1 MTRLI
6 FDIET
11 NGLAPTVVWCIVTK
25 DVDTGSVVTYLEGQ
39 WSEFNKAITQA
50 TEVIGHNIIG
60 YDIPACERLLKTDFS
75 TVKITDTLVM
85 SRLANPQREAHSLG
99 HWGEKLGYPKGDY
112 SDWTQYTPDMLTY
125 CKQDVTVNH
134 EVYKALLKELD
145 GFSSDSLEL
154 EHDVQHIIQKQIRNG
169 WLLDQPK
176 ARDLVAELK
185 EKAYDLEEEVQQVFI
200 PLPTFVKEVT
210 PKVKKDLS
218 MSIVGLKFLGDQW
231 TQVAGPFSRIDWPVF
246 NLGSRQQ
253 IGRYLKHFGWK
264 PKTFT
269 ETGHPI
275 VSEDVLKNVKGI
287 PEADLIASYLLVQKR
302 IAQVSSWLEAVDM
315 DTQRVHGYVNTNGA
329 VTGRMTHSKPNLAQ
343 VPSSSSLYGPECR
356 ACWIVPKGYKLVG
369 IDASGLELRMLAH
382 FMLASANKAYSDL
395 VNKDTNILT
404 ITQKDV
410 HAKVLIKANMITS
423 SASLYIKEILSGDI
437 HTANRLAAGLETRN
451 QAKTFIYAYLY
462 GAGDEKI
469 GSIAGGGRMQGKK
482 LKAKFLEGTPAL
494 ALLKANVAQ
503 AASRGYITGLDGRK
517 VFIRSEHAALNSLLQ
532 SAGALIMK
540 QALIILD
547 KYAKLWKLD
556 YRFVGNIH
564 DEFQVEVRED
574 QAHRFGGLAAS
585 CIEAAGIHFKLRC
598 PLAGE
603 FNVGDSWADTH

>member
-11 NGLAPTVVWCIVTK
+11 NGLAPTKVWVIITK
-25 DVDTGSVVTYLEGQ
+25 DIDTGVISSYVEGQ
-39 WSEFNKAITQA
+39 WPTFNKAIAQA
-50 TEVIGHNIIG
+50 QEVIGHNIIG
-60 YDIPACERLLKTDFS
+60 YDIPACERLLGTDFS
-75 TVKITDTLVM
+75 ACKITDTLVM

-112 SDWTQYTPDMLTY
+112 SDWSQYTHDMLLY
-125 CKQDVTVNH
+125 CEQDVNVNH

-145 GFSSDSLEL
+145 GFSADSLDL
-154 EHDVQHIIQKQIRNG
+154 EHDVQNIIQQQIRNG

-200 PLPTFVKEVT
+200 PLPTFIKEVS
-210 PKVKKDLS
+210 PKIKKDG
-218 MSIVGLKFLGDQW
+218 SISVVGLKFLGDQW
-231 TQVAGPFSRIDWPVF
+231 EQVSGPFSRIDWPVF

-287 PEADLIASYLLVQKR
+287 PEAELIASYLLVGKR
-302 IAQVSSWLEAVDM
+302 IAQVSSWLEAVNE

-343 VPSSSSLYGPECR
+343 GPSSSSLYGPECR
-356 ACWIVPKGYKLVG
+356 ACWIVDSGYKLVG

-382 FMLASANKAYSDL
+382 YMNDADY
-395 VNKDTNILT
+395 TNTILT
-404 ITQKDV
+404 
-410 HAKVLIKANMITS
+410 
-423 SASLYIKEILSGDI
+423 GDI
-437 HTANRLAAGLETRN
+437 HTANQLAAGLDTRN

-469 GSIAGGGRMQGKK
+469 GSIAGGGRNVGRK

-494 ALLKANVAQ
+494 AVLKDNVATS
-503 AASRGYITGLDGRK
+503 ASKGYLTGLDGRK

-547 KYAKLWKLD
+547 KYATIWGINYKI
-556 YRFVGNIH
+556 VGNIH

-574 QAHRFGGLAAS
+574 QAGKFGSLAAS

-598 PLAGE
+598 PLAGDYKIG
-603 FNVGDSWADTH
+603 NSWAETH

>member
-11 NGLAPTVVWCIVTK
+11 NGLAPTKVWVIITK
-25 DVDTGSVVTYLEGQ
+25 DIDTGVISSYVEGQ
-39 WSEFNKAITQA
+39 WPTFNKAIAQA
-50 TEVIGHNIIG
+50 QEVIGHNIIG
-60 YDIPACERLLKTDFS
+60 YDIPACERLLGTDFS
-75 TVKITDTLVM
+75 ACKITDTLVM

-112 SDWTQYTPDMLTY
+112 SDWSQYTHDMLLY
-125 CKQDVTVNH
+125 CEQDVNVNH

-145 GFSSDSLEL
+145 GFSADSLDL
-154 EHDVQHIIQKQIRNG
+154 EHDVQNIIQQQIRNG

-185 EKAYDLEEEVQQVFI
+185 EKSYELEEIVQKVFL
-200 PLPTFVKEVT
+200 PLPTFYKAIV
-210 PKVKKDLS
+210 PKVKKDGS
-218 MSIVGLKFLGDQW
+218 YSIVGLKFLGERW
-231 TQVAGPFSRIDWPVF
+231 EEVGGPFSRIDWPIF

-287 PEADLIASYLLVQKR
+287 PEAELIASYLLVGKR
-302 IAQVSSWLEAVDM
+302 IAQVSSWLEAVNE

-356 ACWIVPKGYKLVG
+356 ACWIVDSGYKLVG

-382 FMLASANKAYSDL
+382 YMNDADY
-395 VNKDTNILT
+395 TNTILT
-404 ITQKDV
+404 
-410 HAKVLIKANMITS
+410 
-423 SASLYIKEILSGDI
+423 GDI
-437 HTANRLAAGLETRN
+437 HTANQLAAGLDTRN

-469 GSIAGGGRMQGKK
+469 GSIAGGGRNVGRK

-494 ALLKANVAQ
+494 AVLKDNVATS
-503 AASRGYITGLDGRK
+503 ASKGYLTGLDGRK

-547 KYAKLWKLD
+547 KYATIWGINYKI
-556 YRFVGNIH
+556 VGNIH

-574 QAHRFGGLAAS
+574 QAGKFGSLAAS

-598 PLAGE
+598 PLAGDYKIG
-603 FNVGDSWADTH
+603 NSWAETH

>member
-1 MTRLI
+1 MSRLI

-60 YDIPACERLLKTDFS
+60 YDIPACERILKTDFS

-99 HWGEKLGYPKGDY
+99 HWGEKLGYPKGNY
-112 SDWTQYTPDMLTY
+112 SDWTQYTPEMVEY
-125 CKQDVTVNH
+125 CTQDVTVN
-134 EVYKALLKELD
+134 EQVYKALLKELD

-154 EHDVQHIIQKQIRNG
+154 EHGVQRIIQEQVRNG
-169 WLLDQPK
+169 WLLDTPK
-176 ARDLVAELK
+176 ARDLVAELQ
-185 EKAYDLEEEVQQVFI
+185 EKSYEFEEVVQQVFL
-200 PLPTFVKEVT
+200 PLPTYIKEIV
-210 PKVKKDLS
+210 PKLKKDGTY
-218 MSIVGLKFLGDQW
+218 SIVGLKFLGERW
-231 TQVAGPFSRIDWPVF
+231 EEVGGPFSRIDWPVF
-246 NLGSRQQ
+246 NLASRQQ

-287 PEADLIASYLLVQKR
+287 PEAELIASYLLVGKR
-302 IAQVSSWLEAVDM
+302 LAQVRSWLEATD
-315 DTQRVHGYVNTNGA
+315 DTTGRVHGYVNTNGA

-356 ACWIVPKGYKLVG
+356 ACWIVNSGYKLCG

-382 FMLASANKAYSDL
+382 YMNDPDY
-395 VNKDTNILT
+395 TNTILT
-404 ITQKDV
+404 
-410 HAKVLIKANMITS
+410 
-423 SASLYIKEILSGDI
+423 GDI
-437 HTANRLAAGLETRN
+437 HTANQKAAGLETRN
-451 QAKTFIYAYLY
+451 QAKVFVYAYLY

-469 GSIAGGGRMQGKK
+469 GSIVGGGRAQGKK
-482 LKAKFLEGTPAL
+482 LKKQFLRATPAL
-494 ALLKANVAQ
+494 AALKENVAVS
-503 AASRGYITGLDGRK
+503 AGKGYVTGLDGRK

-603 FNVGDSWADTH
+603 FNVGDSWAETH

>member
-11 NGLAPTVVWCIVTK
+11 NGLAPTKVWVIITK
-25 DVDTGSVVTYLEGQ
+25 DIDPGVISSYVEGQ
-39 WSEFNKAITQA
+39 WPTFNKAIAQA
-50 TEVIGHNIIG
+50 QEVIGHNIIG
-60 YDIPACERLLKTDFS
+60 YDIPACERLLGTDFS
-75 TVKITDTLVM
+75 ACKITDTLVM

-112 SDWTQYTPDMLTY
+112 SDWSQYTHDMLLY
-125 CKQDVTVNH
+125 CEQDVNVNH

-145 GFSSDSLEL
+145 GFSADSLDL
-154 EHDVQHIIQKQIRNG
+154 EHDVQNIIQQQIRNG

-185 EKAYDLEEEVQQVFI
+185 EKSYELEEIVQKVFL
-200 PLPTFVKEVT
+200 PLPTFYKAIV
-210 PKVKKDLS
+210 PKVKKDGS
-218 MSIVGLKFLGDQW
+218 YSIVGLKFLGERW
-231 TQVAGPFSRIDWPVF
+231 EEVGGPFSRIDWPVF

-287 PEADLIASYLLVQKR
+287 PEAELIASYLLVGKR
-302 IAQVSSWLEAVDM
+302 IAQVSSWLEAVNE

-356 ACWIVPKGYKLVG
+356 ACWIVDSGYKLVG

-382 FMLASANKAYSDL
+382 YMNDADY
-395 VNKDTNILT
+395 TNTILT
-404 ITQKDV
+404 
-410 HAKVLIKANMITS
+410 
-423 SASLYIKEILSGDI
+423 GDI
-437 HTANRLAAGLETRN
+437 HTANQLAAGLDTRN

-469 GSIAGGGRMQGKK
+469 GSIAGGGRNVGRK

-494 ALLKANVAQ
+494 AVLKDNVATS
-503 AASRGYITGLDGRK
+503 ASKGYLTGLDGRK

-547 KYAKLWKLD
+547 KYATIWGINYKI
-556 YRFVGNIH
+556 VGNIH

-574 QAHRFGGLAAS
+574 QAGRFGSLAAS

-598 PLAGE
+598 PLAGDYKIG
-603 FNVGDSWADTH
+603 NSWAETH

>member
-1 MTRLI
+1 MTRLM

-11 NGLAPTVVWCIVTK
+11 NGLAPTKVWCIVTK
-25 DVDTGSVVTYLEGQ
+25 DIDTGSVVTYVEGQ
-39 WSEFNKAITQA
+39 WSQFNKAIAQA
-50 TEVIGHNIIG
+50 QEVIGHNIIG
-60 YDIPACERLLKTDFS
+60 YDIPACKRILKTDFS

-145 GFSSDSLEL
+145 EFSSDSLEL
-154 EHDVQHIIQKQIRNG
+154 EHGVQSIIQEQVRNG
-169 WLLDQPK
+169 WLLNQPK
-176 ARDLVAELK
+176 ARDLVAELQ
-185 EKAYDLEEEVQQVFI
+185 EKSYELEEVVQQVFL
-200 PLPTFVKEVT
+200 PLPTYIKEIV
-210 PKVKKDLS
+210 PKFKKDGS
-218 MSIVGLKFLGDQW
+218 TSIVGLKFLGERW
-231 TQVAGPFSRIDWPVF
+231 EEVGGPFSRIDWPVF
-246 NLGSRQQ
+246 NLASRQQ

-287 PEADLIASYLLVQKR
+287 PEAELIASYLLVGKR
-302 IAQVSSWLEAVDM
+302 IAQVRSWLEATDE
-315 DTQRVHGYVNTNGA
+315 TTGRVHGYVNTNGA

-356 ACWIVPKGYKLVG
+356 GCWIVNSGYKLVG

-382 FMLASANKAYSDL
+382 YMNDPDY
-395 VNKDTNILT
+395 TNTILT
-404 ITQKDV
+404 
-410 HAKVLIKANMITS
+410 
-423 SASLYIKEILSGDI
+423 GDI
-437 HTANRLAAGLETRN
+437 HTANQKAAGLDTRN

-469 GSIAGGGRMQGKK
+469 GSIAGGGRAAGKRLK
-482 LKAKFLEGTPAL
+482 DSFLKATPAL
-494 ALLKANVAQ
+494 ATLKDNVAVS
-503 AASRGYITGLDGRK
+503 AGKGYVTGLDGRK
-517 VFIRSEHAALNSLLQ
+517 IFIRSEHAALNSLLQ

-540 QALIILD
+540 QALLILD
-547 KYAKLWKLD
+547 KYAKLWRLD
-556 YRFVGNIH
+556 YKFVGNIH

-574 QAHRFGGLAAS
+574 QADRFGSLAAS

-598 PLAGE
+598 PLAGD
-603 FNVGDSWADTH
+603 FKVGNTWAETH

>member
-11 NGLAPTVVWCIVTK
+11 NGLAPTKVWVIITK
-25 DVDTGSVVTYLEGQ
+25 DIDTGVISSYVEGQ
-39 WSEFNKAITQA
+39 WPTFNKAIAQA
-50 TEVIGHNIIG
+50 QEVIGHNIIG
-60 YDIPACERLLKTDFS
+60 YDIPACERLLGTDFS
-75 TVKITDTLVM
+75 ACKITDTLVM

-112 SDWTQYTPDMLTY
+112 SDWTHYTHDMLLY
-125 CKQDVTVNH
+125 CEQDVNVNH

-145 GFSSDSLEL
+145 GFSADSLDL
-154 EHDVQHIIQKQIRNG
+154 EHDVQNIIQQQIRNG

-185 EKAYDLEEEVQQVFI
+185 EKSYELEEIVQKVFL
-200 PLPTFVKEVT
+200 PLPTFYKDIV
-210 PKVKKDLS
+210 PKVKKDGS
-218 MSIVGLKFLGDQW
+218 TSIVGLKFLGERW
-231 TQVAGPFSRIDWPVF
+231 EEVGGPFSRIDWPVF

-287 PEADLIASYLLVQKR
+287 PEAELIASYLLVGKR
-302 IAQVSSWLEAVDM
+302 IAQVSSWLEAVNE

-356 ACWIVPKGYKLVG
+356 ACWIVDSGYKLVG

-382 FMLASANKAYSDL
+382 YMNDADY
-395 VNKDTNILT
+395 TNTILT
-404 ITQKDV
+404 
-410 HAKVLIKANMITS
+410 
-423 SASLYIKEILSGDI
+423 GDI
-437 HTANRLAAGLETRN
+437 HTANQLAAGLDTRN

-469 GSIAGGGRMQGKK
+469 GSIAGGGRNVGRK

-494 ALLKANVAQ
+494 AVLKDNVATS
-503 AASRGYITGLDGRK
+503 ASKGYLTGLDGRK

-547 KYAKLWKLD
+547 KYATIWGINYKI
-556 YRFVGNIH
+556 VGNIH

-574 QAHRFGGLAAS
+574 QAGKFGSLAAS

-598 PLAGE
+598 PLAGDYKIG
-603 FNVGDSWADTH
+603 NSWAETH

>member
-11 NGLAPTVVWCIVTK
+11 NGLAPTKVWVIITK
-25 DVDTGSVVTYLEGQ
+25 DIDTGVISSYVEGQ
-39 WSEFNKAITQA
+39 WPTFNKAIAQA
-50 TEVIGHNIIG
+50 QEVIGHNIIG
-60 YDIPACERLLKTDFS
+60 YDIPACERLLGTDFS
-75 TVKITDTLVM
+75 ACKITDTLVM

-112 SDWTQYTPDMLTY
+112 SDWRHYTHDMLLY
-125 CKQDVTVNH
+125 CEQDVNVNH

-145 GFSSDSLEL
+145 GFSADSLDL
-154 EHDVQHIIQKQIRNG
+154 EHDVQNIIQQQIRNG

-185 EKAYDLEEEVQQVFI
+185 EKSYDLEEEVQLVFV
-200 PLPTFVKEVT
+200 PLPTFVKVVT
-210 PKVKKDLS
+210 PKVKKDGAFS
-218 MSIVGLKFLGDQW
+218 TVGLKFLGDQW
-231 TQVAGPFSRIDWPVF
+231 EQVAGPFSRIDWPVF

-287 PEADLIASYLLVQKR
+287 PEAELIASYLLVGKR
-302 IAQVSSWLEAVDM
+302 IAQVSSWLEAVNE

-356 ACWIVPKGYKLVG
+356 ACWIVDSGYKLVG

-382 FMLASANKAYSDL
+382 YMNDADY
-395 VNKDTNILT
+395 TNTILT
-404 ITQKDV
+404 
-410 HAKVLIKANMITS
+410 
-423 SASLYIKEILSGDI
+423 GDI
-437 HTANRLAAGLETRN
+437 HTANQLAAGLDTRN

-469 GSIAGGGRMQGKK
+469 GSIAGGGRNVGRK

-494 ALLKANVAQ
+494 AVLKDNVATS
-503 AASRGYITGLDGRK
+503 ASKGYLTGLDGRK

-547 KYAKLWKLD
+547 KYATIWGINYKI
-556 YRFVGNIH
+556 VGNIH

-574 QAHRFGGLAAS
+574 QAGKFGSLAAS

-598 PLAGE
+598 PLAGDYKIG
-603 FNVGDSWADTH
+603 NSWAETH

>member
-1 MTRLI
+1 MSRLI

-99 HWGEKLGYPKGDY
+99 HWGEKLGYPKGNY
-112 SDWTQYTPDMLTY
+112 SDWTQYTPEMVEY
-125 CKQDVTVNH
+125 CTQDVTVN
-134 EVYKALLKELD
+134 EQVYKALIKELD

-154 EHDVQHIIQKQIRNG
+154 EHGVQRIIQEQVRNG
-169 WLLDQPK
+169 WLLDTPK
-176 ARDLVAELK
+176 ARDLVAELQ
-185 EKAYDLEEEVQQVFI
+185 EKSYELEEIVQKVFL
-200 PLPTFVKEVT
+200 PLPTFYKAVV
-210 PKVKKDLS
+210 PKVKKDGS
-218 MSIVGLKFLGDQW
+218 YSIVGLKFLGERW
-231 TQVAGPFSRIDWPVF
+231 EEVGGPFSRIDWPVF
-246 NLGSRQQ
+246 NLASRQQ

-287 PEADLIASYLLVQKR
+287 PEAELIASYLLVGKR
-302 IAQVSSWLEAVDM
+302 LAQVRSWLEATD
-315 DTQRVHGYVNTNGA
+315 DTTGRVHGYVNTNGA

-356 ACWIVPKGYKLVG
+356 ACWIVNSGYKLCG

-382 FMLASANKAYSDL
+382 YMNDPDY
-395 VNKDTNILT
+395 TNTILT
-404 ITQKDV
+404 
-410 HAKVLIKANMITS
+410 
-423 SASLYIKEILSGDI
+423 GDI
-437 HTANRLAAGLETRN
+437 HTANQKAAGLETRN

-469 GSIAGGGRMQGKK
+469 GSIAGGGRAVGKR
-482 LKAKFLEGTPAL
+482 LKDSFLRATPAL
-494 ALLKANVAQ
+494 ATLKDNVAVS
-503 AASRGYITGLDGRK
+503 AGKGYVTGLDGRK

>member
-11 NGLAPTVVWCIVTK
+11 NGLAPTKVWVIITK
-25 DVDTGSVVTYLEGQ
+25 DIDTGVISSYVEGQ
-39 WSEFNKAITQA
+39 WPTFNKAIAQA
-50 TEVIGHNIIG
+50 QEVIGHNIIG
-60 YDIPACERLLKTDFS
+60 YDIPACERLLGTDFS
-75 TVKITDTLVM
+75 ACKITDTLVM

-112 SDWTQYTPDMLTY
+112 SDWTHYTHDMLLY
-125 CKQDVTVNH
+125 CEQDVNVNH

-145 GFSSDSLEL
+145 GFSADSLDL
-154 EHDVQHIIQKQIRNG
+154 EHDVQNIIQQQIRNG

-185 EKAYDLEEEVQQVFI
+185 EKSYDLEEEVQLVFV
-200 PLPTFVKEVT
+200 PLPTFVKVVT
-210 PKVKKDLS
+210 PKVKKDGAFS
-218 MSIVGLKFLGDQW
+218 TVGLKFLGDQW
-231 TQVAGPFSRIDWPVF
+231 EQVAGPFSRIDWPVF

-287 PEADLIASYLLVQKR
+287 PEAELIASYLLVGKR
-302 IAQVSSWLEAVDM
+302 IAQVSSWLEAVNE

-356 ACWIVPKGYKLVG
+356 SCWIVDSGYKLVG

-382 FMLASANKAYSDL
+382 YMNDADY
-395 VNKDTNILT
+395 TNTILT
-404 ITQKDV
+404 
-410 HAKVLIKANMITS
+410 
-423 SASLYIKEILSGDI
+423 GDI
-437 HTANRLAAGLETRN
+437 HTANQLAAGLDTRN

-469 GSIAGGGRMQGKK
+469 GSIAGGGRNVGRK

-494 ALLKANVAQ
+494 AVLKDNVATS
-503 AASRGYITGLDGRK
+503 ASKGYLTGLDGRK

-547 KYAKLWKLD
+547 KYATIWGINYKI
-556 YRFVGNIH
+556 VGNIH

-574 QAHRFGGLAAS
+574 QAGKFGSLAAS

-598 PLAGE
+598 PLAGDYKIG
-603 FNVGDSWADTH
+603 NSWAETH

>member
-1 MTRLI
+1 MTRLM

-11 NGLAPTVVWCIVTK
+11 NGLAPTKVWCIVTK
-25 DVDTGSVVTYLEGQ
+25 DIDTGSVVTYVEGQ
-39 WSEFNKAITQA
+39 WSQFNKAIAQA
-50 TEVIGHNIIG
+50 QEVIGHNIIG
-60 YDIPACERLLKTDFS
+60 YDIPACKRILKTDFS

-134 EVYKALLKELD
+134 EVYKALLKELEE
-145 GFSSDSLEL
+145 FSSDSLEL
-154 EHDVQHIIQKQIRNG
+154 EHGVQSIIQNQVRNG

-176 ARDLVAELK
+176 ARDLVAELQ
-185 EKAYDLEEEVQQVFI
+185 EKSYELEEIVQKVFL
-200 PLPTFVKEVT
+200 PLPTFYKTIV
-210 PKVKKDLS
+210 PKVKKDGS
-218 MSIVGLKFLGDQW
+218 ISIVGLKFLGERW
-231 TQVAGPFSRIDWPVF
+231 EEVGGPFSRIDWPVF
-246 NLGSRQQ
+246 NLASRQQ

-287 PEADLIASYLLVQKR
+287 PEAELIASYLLVGKR
-302 IAQVSSWLEAVDM
+302 IAQVRSWLEATDE
-315 DTQRVHGYVNTNGA
+315 TTGRVHGYVNTNGA

-356 ACWIVPKGYKLVG
+356 GCWIVNSGYKLVG

-382 FMLASANKAYSDL
+382 YMNDPDY
-395 VNKDTNILT
+395 TNTILT
-404 ITQKDV
+404 
-410 HAKVLIKANMITS
+410 
-423 SASLYIKEILSGDI
+423 GDI
-437 HTANRLAAGLETRN
+437 HTANQKAAGLDTRN

-469 GSIAGGGRMQGKK
+469 GSIAGGGRAAGKRLK
-482 LKAKFLEGTPAL
+482 DSFLKATPAL
-494 ALLKANVAQ
+494 ATLKDNVAVS
-503 AASRGYITGLDGRK
+503 AGKGYVTGLDGRK

-540 QALIILD
+540 QALLILD
-547 KYAKLWKLD
+547 KYAKLWRLD
-556 YRFVGNIH
+556 YKFVGNIH

-574 QAHRFGGLAAS
+574 QADRFGSLAAS

-598 PLAGE
+598 PLAGD
-603 FNVGDSWADTH
+603 FKVGNTWAETH

>member
-11 NGLAPTVVWCIVTK
+11 NGLAPTKVWVIITK
-25 DVDTGSVVTYLEGQ
+25 DIDTGVISSYVEGQ
-39 WSEFNKAITQA
+39 WPTFNKAIAQA
-50 TEVIGHNIIG
+50 QEVIGHNIIG
-60 YDIPACERLLKTDFS
+60 YDIPACERLLGTDFS
-75 TVKITDTLVM
+75 KPKITDTLVM

-112 SDWTQYTPDMLTY
+112 SDWSQYTHDMLLY
-125 CKQDVTVNH
+125 CEQDVNVNH

-145 GFSSDSLEL
+145 GFSADSLDL
-154 EHDVQHIIQKQIRNG
+154 EHDVQNIIQQQIRNG

-185 EKAYDLEEEVQQVFI
+185 EKSYELEEIVQKVFL
-200 PLPTFVKEVT
+200 PLPTFYKDIV
-210 PKVKKDLS
+210 PKVKKDGS
-218 MSIVGLKFLGDQW
+218 TSIVGLKFLGERW
-231 TQVAGPFSRIDWPVF
+231 EEVGGPFSRIDWPVF

-287 PEADLIASYLLVQKR
+287 PEAELIASYLLVGKR
-302 IAQVSSWLEAVDM
+302 IAQVSSWLEAVNE

-356 ACWIVPKGYKLVG
+356 ACWIVDSGYKLVG

-382 FMLASANKAYSDL
+382 YMNDADY
-395 VNKDTNILT
+395 TNTILT
-404 ITQKDV
+404 
-410 HAKVLIKANMITS
+410 
-423 SASLYIKEILSGDI
+423 GDI
-437 HTANRLAAGLETRN
+437 HTANQLAAGLDTRN

-469 GSIAGGGRMQGKK
+469 GSIAGGGRNVGRK

-494 ALLKANVAQ
+494 AVLKDNVATS
-503 AASRGYITGLDGRK
+503 ASKGYLTGLDGRK

-547 KYAKLWKLD
+547 KYATIWGINYKI
-556 YRFVGNIH
+556 VGNIH

-574 QAHRFGGLAAS
+574 QAGRFGSLAAS

-598 PLAGE
+598 PLAGDYKIG
-603 FNVGDSWADTH
+603 NSWAETH

>member
-25 DVDTGSVVTYLEGQ
+25 DIDTGTVATYVEGQ
-39 WSEFNKAITQA
+39 WATFNEAIAQA
-50 TEVIGHNIIG
+50 KEVIGHNIIG
-60 YDIPACERLLKTDFS
+60 YDIPACEKLLGTDFS
-75 TVKITDTLVM
+75 GCTVTDTLVM
-85 SRLANPQREAHSLG
+85 SRLANPQREAHSLAY
-99 HWGEKLGYPKGDY
+99 WGGQLGYPKGDY
-112 SDWTQYTPDMLTY
+112 NDWSQYTPEMVVY
-125 CKQDVTVNH
+125 CKQDVSIN
-134 EVYKALLKELD
+134 EQVYQRLLSELD
-145 GFSSDSLEL
+145 SFRSESLVL
-154 EHDVQHIIQKQIRNG
+154 EHSVQRIVQEQVRNG

-185 EKAYDLEEEVQQVFI
+185 EKSYDLEEIVQQVFL
-200 PLPTFVKEVT
+200 PLPTYIKEII
-210 PKVKKDLS
+210 PKLKKDGS
-218 MSIVGLKFLGDQW
+218 TSIVGLKFLGERW
-231 TQVAGPFSRIDWPVF
+231 EEVGGPFSRIDWPVF

-287 PEADLIASYLLVQKR
+287 PEAELIASYLLVGKR
-302 IAQVSSWLEAVDM
+302 IAQVSSWLEAVNE

-356 ACWIVPKGYKLVG
+356 ACWIVDSGYKLVG

-382 FMLASANKAYSDL
+382 YMNDADY
-395 VNKDTNILT
+395 TNTILT
-404 ITQKDV
+404 
-410 HAKVLIKANMITS
+410 
-423 SASLYIKEILSGDI
+423 GDI
-437 HTANRLAAGLETRN
+437 HTANQLAAGLDTRN

-469 GSIAGGGRMQGKK
+469 GSIAGGGRAVGKR
-482 LKAKFLEGTPAL
+482 LKDSFLRATPAL
-494 ALLKANVAQ
+494 ATLKDNVAVS
-503 AASRGYITGLDGRK
+503 AGKGYVTGLDGRK

-532 SAGALIMK
+532 SAGSLIMK

-574 QAHRFGGLAAS
+574 QADRFGSLAAS

-603 FNVGDSWADTH
+603 FNVGDSWAETH

>member
-11 NGLAPTVVWCIVTK
+11 NGLAPTKVWVIITK
-25 DVDTGSVVTYLEGQ
+25 DIDTGVISSYVEGQ
-39 WSEFNKAITQA
+39 WPTFNKAIAQA
-50 TEVIGHNIIG
+50 QEVIGHNIIG
-60 YDIPACERLLKTDFS
+60 YDIPACERLLGTDFS
-75 TVKITDTLVM
+75 ACKITDTLVM

-112 SDWTQYTPDMLTY
+112 SDWSQYTHDMLLY
-125 CKQDVTVNH
+125 CEQDVNVNH

-145 GFSSDSLEL
+145 GFSADSLDL
-154 EHDVQHIIQKQIRNG
+154 EHDVQNIIQQQIRNG

-185 EKAYDLEEEVQQVFI
+185 EKSYELEEIVQKVFL
-200 PLPTFVKEVT
+200 PLPTFYKDIV
-210 PKVKKDLS
+210 PKVKKDGS
-218 MSIVGLKFLGDQW
+218 TSIVGLKFLGERW
-231 TQVAGPFSRIDWPVF
+231 EEVGGPFSRIDWPVF

-264 PKTFT
+264 PKVFT

-287 PEADLIASYLLVQKR
+287 PEAELIASYLLVGKR
-302 IAQVSSWLEAVDM
+302 IAQVSSWLEAVNE

-356 ACWIVPKGYKLVG
+356 SCWIVDSGYKLVG

-382 FMLASANKAYSDL
+382 YMNDADY
-395 VNKDTNILT
+395 TNTILT
-404 ITQKDV
+404 
-410 HAKVLIKANMITS
+410 
-423 SASLYIKEILSGDI
+423 GDI
-437 HTANRLAAGLETRN
+437 HTANQLAAGLDTRN

-469 GSIAGGGRMQGKK
+469 GSIAGGGRNVGRK

-494 ALLKANVAQ
+494 AVLKDNVATS
-503 AASRGYITGLDGRK
+503 ASKGYLTGLDGRK

-547 KYAKLWKLD
+547 KYATIWGINYKI
-556 YRFVGNIH
+556 VGNIH

-574 QAHRFGGLAAS
+574 QAGRFGSLAAS

-598 PLAGE
+598 PLAGDYKIG
-603 FNVGDSWADTH
+603 NSWAETH